1 MTPPRGWTKPGSAGV
16 SRVAHIGDKAGGHV
30 NAAIHQNTSHRRVY
44 YLANGHRRCSVLAQ
58 STRMPTRFACG
69 HSTNQL
75 LKVRSSNR
83 QPQKGVGWGPIA
95 RWWSPRKER
104 QGSYDDAWLK
114 DFKANFCADYPQD
127 FNNSYFNCAPP
138 DQMLKG
144 SLQGDEHIELAGV
157 FADKQTVSVQPPASR
172 VSKWSPLHRAIST
185 HRLRA
190 ATATPCRFSPSPRFL
205 PTVPTRPSR
214 KAPVTA

>member
-1 MTPPRGWTKPGSAGV
+1 
-16 SRVAHIGDKAGGHV
+16 
-30 NAAIHQNTSHRRVY
+30 
-44 YLANGHRRCSVLAQ
+44 LANGHRRCSVLAQ

-144 SLQGDEHIELAGV
+144 SLQGDEHIELVGV
-157 FADKQTVSVQPPASR
+157 FADKQTVSVQLPGWKLNANSYDHDDQALQGQMR
-172 VSKWSPLHRAIST
+172 LDTLHVDLDKGQLHAT
-185 HRLRA
+185 WRL
-190 ATATPCRFSPSPRFL
+190 TLDHTQKIHTCVIDL
-205 PTVPTRPSR
+205 ETRP
-214 KAPVTA
+214 